1 MREATEQERRGV
13 NKHFRSISQRVY
25 TQEEV
30 INMRNKIA
38 HEVSE
43 KMYYMKSCPN
53 ERNIIVGVITGHRE
67 TYESL
72 CPTCENT
79 DCVINKSL
87 IPREDVMSMLAEIL
101 NACLELKEDKTNCI
115 NIDDVIQMIQEEVN
129 KLKGNAD
136 DITNG

>member
-1 MREATEQERRGV
+1 MMREATEQERQGV
-13 NKHFRSISQRVY
+13 NECIRSISQKVY

-30 INMRNKIA
+30 TNMLNKIA

-72 CPTCENT
+72 CPTCKNT

-87 IPREDVMSMLAEIL
+87 IPGEDVVNMLTEIL
-101 NACLELKEDKTNCI
+101 NVCLELKEDKTSYI
-115 NIDDVIQMIQEEVN
+115 HIDDMIQMIQEEVN
-129 KLKGNAD
+129 KLKGDTDGKA
-136 DITNG
+136 